1 MNGGIHWRRY
11 RTRGLIRYW
20 DKEFTLLGEE
30 RSKEVVEP
38 WRRWWRRL
46 ASEIA
51 AALRLRENPQRIY
64 SVIENSAAGR
74 RVG

>member
-1 MNGGIHWRRY
+1 MNGRIHWRRY

-46 ASEIA
+46 AAEIA
-51 AALRLRENPQRIY
+51 AALRLREDPHRIY
-64 SVIENSAAGR
+64 KMLSEQAAPR

>member
-1 MNGGIHWRRY
+1 MNRGIHWRRY
-11 RTRGLIRYW
+11 RTRGLFRYW

-30 RSKEVVEP
+30 YSKERVEP

-46 ASEIA
+46 AAEIA
-51 AALRLRENPQRIY
+51 AALRLRETPHRIY
-64 SVIENSAAGR
+64 AVIDDNAAVR

>member
-1 MNGGIHWRRY
+1 MNRGIHWRRY

-30 RSKEVVEP
+30 HSKERVEP

-51 AALRLRENPQRIY
+51 EALRLREHRLHVHA
-64 SVIENSAAGR
+64 VINDNAAVPD
-74 RVG
+74 VG